1 MLVKWEEEV
10 CATVLQMAYLV
21 CVFQAK
27 EKEQEKKQASKSDTS
42 SEDKEKDGAER
53 PCKDEGAVSTEAATA
68 ETLSS
73 AAPLDNGEMDI
84 PTEREDPISAA
95 SRQMSQDGLKSTS
108 AEKTFSLLF
117 LNPSLYALA
126 AVLPADV
133 GGWNQGSEE
142 LHQTVGEQVLP
153 ALLEVSACTAF
164 QSVTTRLAYIV
175 TAQYMSRIS
184 PQVYLSLSSFLPLT
198 FYLRAGC

>member
-1 MLVKWEEEV
+1 M